1 MITAELE
8 TAEEHHERQ
17 NVSFSNSNS
26 EFAHKITQRKK
37 LNYMNK
43 PNVLVVEDEEL
54 MRSILRQLLEG
65 EGCRV
70 FTADSAEN
78 ALEIFSTNE
87 IAVTLTDIK
96 MSKMDGIELLDQ
108 IKTIDDEAIVI
119 IMTAY
124 SSVDSAIAALR
135 KGAYDYVTKP
145 FVNEYLL
152 RTIKNAIRTKELFSE
167 NRVLRRELGR
177 RYSFSEIIGKS
188 ETLQSVFLM
197 VEKVADTNASILIQ
211 GESGTGKELIAR
223 SIHFNSQRA
232 NKSFLAVNCGALPE
246 SLLESELFGHT
257 KGAFTGAAADKKGL
271 FRSADGGTLLL
282 DEIGEM
288 PLALQVK
295 LLRALQEQE
304 VTPVG
309 SSVAVKF
316 DTRIIAATNK
326 NLEQAVAENH
336 FREDLFYRLN
346 VIEIN
351 LPPLR
356 ERRED
361 IPLLVKHFIAKTAR
375 EQNTIEKL
383 IKQEAMSALVNYNWQ
398 GNVRELQNAIER
410 AFILSGEEID
420 LESLPPKIKINAVS
434 NFEMR
439 DPEGLRPTLEE
450 MERRYI
456 LEILKSVGDDKTDA
470 AAILGI
476 DLSTLYRKLKR
487 YEDI

>member
-1 MITAELE
+1 
-8 TAEEHHERQ
+8 
-17 NVSFSNSNS
+17 
-26 EFAHKITQRKK
+26 
-37 LNYMNK
+37 MNK

-65 EGCRV
+65 ENCNV

-78 ALEIFSTNE
+78 ALDIFSTNE
-87 IAVTLTDIK
+87 IAATLTDIK
-96 MSKMDGIELLDQ
+96 MSGMDGIELLDQ
-108 IKTIDDEAIVI
+108 LKTIDDEAIVV

-145 FVNEYLL
+145 FVNEDLL
-152 RTIKNAIRTKELFSE
+152 QTIKNAIRTKELFSE
-167 NRVLRRELGR
+167 NRALRRELKQKYG
-177 RYSFSEIIGKS
+177 FSEIIGNS
-188 ETLQSVFLM
+188 EALQKVFRV
-197 VEKVADTNASILIQ
+197 VEKIADTNASVLIQ

-223 SIHFNSQRA
+223 AIHFSSRRA
-232 NKSFLAVNCGALPE
+232 GKPFLAVNCGALPE

-257 KGAFTGAAADKKGL
+257 KGAFTGATADKKGL

-316 DTRIIAATNK
+316 DARIIAATNK
-326 NLEQAVAENH
+326 NLEDELAENL

-356 ERRED
+356 QRRED
-361 IPLLVKHFIAKTAR
+361 IPLLVKHFAAKTAR
-375 EQNTIEKL
+375 EQNMAEKL
-383 IKQEAMSALVNYNWQ
+383 IDKEAMSALVGYYWQ
-398 GNVRELQNAIER
+398 GNTRELQNAIER

-420 LESLPPKIKINAVS
+420 LESLPPKIKINAGGS
-434 NFEMR
+434 FEIR

-456 LEILKSVGDDKTDA
+456 LEILKSVGDDKSA
-470 AAILGI
+470 AAEILGI

-487 YEDI
+487 FEEM

>member
-1 MITAELE
+1 
-8 TAEEHHERQ
+8 
-17 NVSFSNSNS
+17 
-26 EFAHKITQRKK
+26 
-37 LNYMNK
+37 MNK
-43 PNVLVVEDEEL
+43 PNILVVEDEEL

-65 EGCRV
+65 ENCNV
-70 FTADSAEN
+70 FTSDSAEN
-78 ALEIFSTNE
+78 ALEIFAANE

-96 MSKMDGIELLDQ
+96 MSGMDGIELLDQ

-145 FVNEYLL
+145 FVNEDLL
-152 RTIKNAIRTKELFSE
+152 QTIKNAIRTKELFSE
-167 NRVLRRELGR
+167 NRALRRELKQKYG
-177 RYSFSEIIGKS
+177 FSEIIGNS
-188 ETLQSVFLM
+188 EALQKVFRI
-197 VEKVADTNASILIQ
+197 VEKVADTNASVLTQ

-223 SIHFNSQRA
+223 AIHFNSKRA
-232 NKSFLAVNCGALPE
+232 NKPFLAVNCGALPE

-257 KGAFTGAAADKKGL
+257 KGAFTGASADKKGL

-304 VTPVG
+304 VTPIG

-326 NLEQAVAENH
+326 NLENEVTENR

-356 ERRED
+356 QRRED
-361 IPLLVKHFIAKTAR
+361 IPLLVKHFAAKTAR
-375 EQNTIEKL
+375 
-383 IKQEAMSALVNYNWQ
+383 KQ
-398 GNVRELQNAIER
+398 
-410 AFILSGEEID
+410 
-420 LESLPPKIKINAVS
+420 
-434 NFEMR
+434 
-439 DPEGLRPTLEE
+439 
-450 MERRYI
+450 
-456 LEILKSVGDDKTDA
+456 
-470 AAILGI
+470 
-476 DLSTLYRKLKR
+476 
-487 YEDI
+487 